1 MESSETNRSPAD
13 RARDV
18 ADSAR
23 EKLSDAAETVRAKTG
38 NLQAQLAGALDSS
51 ASALRSRAGSATAS
65 TQGDGTPAA
74 ASAAAAPLLDTS
86 ETVASMM
93 ERGAMWLR
101 ENDLSELETQLTD
114 QLEQH
119 PVRTLAIAAG
129 IGFLISR
136 RT

>member
-1 MESSETNRSPAD
+1 MESSQSNTESASNF
-13 RARDV
+13 

-23 EKLSDAAETVRAKTG
+23 EKRGGAAETVRATTG
-38 NLQAQLAGALDSS
+38 NLQAQLADVLDSS
-51 ASALRSRAGSATAS
+51 ASAIRSRAAGATVGA
-65 TQGDGTPAA
+65 QGDGT
-74 ASAAAAPLLDTS
+74 SAAAATVDAAPSADTG
-86 ETVASMM
+86 EAVAAMM

-101 ENDLSELETQLTD
+101 ENDLSDLEDQLTH
-114 QLEQH
+114 QLEHH

>member
-1 MESSETNRSPAD
+1 MESSQSNAPGIANL
-13 RARDV
+13 

-23 EKLSDAAETVRAKTG
+23 EKLETARAKTG
-38 NLQAQLAGALDSS
+38 NLQAQLADVLDSS
-51 ASALRSRAGSATAS
+51 ASAIRRRAEGAS
-65 TQGDGTPAA
+65 PGGAQGAQGDGT
-74 ASAAAAPLLDTS
+74 SAAAIADAVPVP
-86 ETVASMM
+86 ETGEAVASMM
-93 ERGAMWLR
+93 ERSAMWLR
-101 ENDLSELETQLTD
+101 ENDLSDLENQLTH